1 MGSTHDI
8 NARITAKFKLWTT
21 GSRTRPTLLINFQA
35 PINLIKR
42 SSENRNFSFQT
53 TFLLINLL
61 ILKKNK
67 FPLVG

>member
-1 MGSTHDI
+1 CPDL
-8 NARITAKFKLWTT
+8 N
-21 GSRTRPTLLINFQA
+21 LIHYNFQV

-53 TFLLINLL
+53 TLLLANLL